1 MLSDYQTEISPNAF
15 PLRALLWKMWYESSR
30 ERPILGAHAL
40 LKKAEFRDTN
50 AKPLCIL
57 IFLLQRFTAVDK

>member
-1 MLSDYQTEISPNAF
+1 MLSDFQTEISPNAF
-15 PLRALLWKMWYESSR
+15 PLRAVLWKMWYKPGR
-30 ERPILGAHAL
+30 ERLILGARAL

-57 IFLLQRFTAVDK
+57 IFL